1 MLYVLTEL
9 ESEGLVE
16 NTYLSQLLKR
26 HCCNGTF
33 RNFEYLLRK
42 RILLKKNDSNV
53 QKILTSCDK
62 DGYTLLH
69 CAAEGGSVDIFKELI
84 HVTDQKRVDDTTYDG
99 RTVLHIACKN
109 NNLSLCEFLMSH
121 KNFKKLLLKKKT
133 NQGWNAVHYAAANGS
148 TKVVNLLEKNGL
160 DIIELTT
167 NGLSILDI
175 ACLHNHEELCKTL
188 MNRDDLSQLFYKA
201 DPQGWTVAHFA
212 AMAGNKDVLKC
223 LIKKNVN
230 IRMTTNRK
238 KTVLHVSCEYGND
251 DICLEILDHCRE
263 SMLYET
269 DDENW
274 NALHYA
280 AKGGNL
286 EVYKTVEKF
295 YENSAR
301 LSETC
306 DEKTV
311 LHIACINKRTEI
323 CQYICDQKSYT
334 DIINRKGS
342 LKGWT
347 AAHYI
352 AVEIKQDGTEEK
364 LIQMLVESGIDLQAV
379 TPDGLTVLGVA
390 CEHRNINLIS
400 YLLKTHNELLGVGI
414 PYLKMAAK
422 ASNNVKIE
430 SQINEALKNYKGKIV
445 DFKVEKKTT

>member
-1 MLYVLTEL
+1 
-9 ESEGLVE
+9 
-16 NTYLSQLLKR
+16 
-26 HCCNGTF
+26 
-33 RNFEYLLRK
+33 
-42 RILLKKNDSNV
+42 
-53 QKILTSCDK
+53 
-62 DGYTLLH
+62 
-69 CAAEGGSVDIFKELI
+69 
-84 HVTDQKRVDDTTYDG
+84 
-99 RTVLHIACKN
+99 
-109 NNLSLCEFLMSH
+109 
-121 KNFKKLLLKKKT
+121 
-133 NQGWNAVHYAAANGS
+133 
-148 TKVVNLLEKNGL
+148 
-160 DIIELTT
+160 
-167 NGLSILDI
+167 
-175 ACLHNHEELCKTL
+175 
-188 MNRDDLSQLFYKA
+188 
-201 DPQGWTVAHFA
+201 
-212 AMAGNKDVLKC
+212 
-223 LIKKNVN
+223 
-230 IRMTTNRK
+230 
-238 KTVLHVSCEYGND
+238 
-251 DICLEILDHCRE
+251 
-263 SMLYET
+263 MLYET